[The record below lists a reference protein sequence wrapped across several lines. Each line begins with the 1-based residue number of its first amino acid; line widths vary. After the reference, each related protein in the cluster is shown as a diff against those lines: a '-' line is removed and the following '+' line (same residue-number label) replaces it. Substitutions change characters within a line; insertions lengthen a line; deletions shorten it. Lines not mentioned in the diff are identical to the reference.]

1 MLRFVLGVCL
11 ALALSASVGAQT
23 VQYISDELSVAV
35 RRGKTLQHR
44 IIRFEPSGTPVE
56 VLEVSEEDGFTR
68 VRTPNGTEG
77 WVLSAELRDQ
87 PGAAQRLEA
96 AQERIAALRADLN
109 ARRDEV
115 AALESALEMRSR
127 EAADLQRQVEILT
140 AELEETRVAS
150 AEPLRLAEDN
160 ERLASELES
169 ERQRA
174 TELEQENARLSS
186 RSLKE
191 WFVLGAAVSLGSLVL
206 GALLTRI
213 PWRRERWNF
222 H

>member
-1 MLRFVLGVCL
+1 ML
-11 ALALSASVGAQT
+11 LSADAAAQT
-23 VQYISDELSVAV
+23 VQYISDELTVAV
-35 RRGKTLQHR
+35 RRGKSVQHR

-77 WVLSAELRDQ
+77 WVLSSKLQDR

-96 AQERIAALRADLN
+96 AQERIATLRADL
-109 ARRDEV
+109 ADRRDEV

-127 EAADLQRQVEILT
+127 EAADLQRQVEVLT
-140 AELEETRVAS
+140 TELDETRAAS

-213 PWRRERWNF
+213 PWRRERWDF